1 MRCTTTSP
9 CLFGGAL
16 FAAGLHASTALGMP
30 MLTFGTGYSYG
41 EIVATGP
48 MASYM
53 LSYGGPGPSP
63 FADGAY
69 AGGGME
75 ASFDA
80 SRTELAIVH
89 DRTDSAT
96 FDFSRVAIVAYLQV
110 TEECIGR
117 VMWDFGGWEGS
128 NQAQV
133 VNLSTVSVVIDDAGA
148 TVGNR
153 TAVLTPG
160 TQYGV
165 FLVTQ
170 GGAAGGQ
177 SSARFAVE
185 PLNGCNDADINKD
198 GVLSLDDLEAFVEAF
213 LFGCP

>member
-1 MRCTTTSP
+1 MRCTTIRA

-16 FAAGLHASTALGMP
+16 FGAGVPAAVAAP
-30 MLTFGTGYSYG
+30 MLTFGGGYSYG
-41 EIVATGP
+41 EIE
-48 MASYM
+48 ASGAVPYF

-69 AGGGME
+69 MGGGLD

-80 SRTELAIVH
+80 SRMELAIMH
-89 DRTDSAT
+89 DRTDSLT
-96 FDFSRVAIVAYLQV
+96 FTSSRVAIVAYFEV

-117 VMWDFGGWEGS
+117 AMWDFGAWGGS

-133 VNLSTVSVVIDDAGA
+133 INLDSVNILIDDTGA
-148 TVGNR
+148 VIGNR

-165 FLVTQ
+165 FLITQ
-170 GGAAGGQ
+170 GEAPGGQ
-177 SSARFAVE
+177 SFARFSVE
-185 PLNGCNDADINKD
+185 PLDGCNDADINKD
-198 GVLSLDDLEAFVEAF
+198 GVLNVDDVQAFVDAF
-213 LFGCP
+213 VFGCP